1 MIQNIIINKEINN
14 ESKLNIITKYKK
26 IVMREYGQE
35 IEEIDFRKVSNY
47 PSEKYLSWHSIGL
60 YKNIKNE
67 IDLVEINGKKNLMIV
82 IKISNSNF

>member
-14 ESKLNIITKYKK
+14 ESKLNIIAKYKK

-67 IDLVEINGKKNLMIV
+67 KDLVEINGKKYNYE
-82 IKISNSNF
+82 IK